1 MKLNLTLHR
10 WLLLG
15 LLALAFAGR
24 IYDLADRNIWWDEGL
39 AAWAARLPPERIVDW
54 TAHDVHPPLY
64 FFVLSLWWRVVGD
77 GEFVLR
83 FPSAL
88 AGVVGVAV
96 IYGLGR
102 ALAGRTVGLM
112 AAAALSV
119 SIFAISWSQ
128 EMRMY
133 IWAAT
138 LTTGV
143 MWAAYRLWQGG
154 GRRSWPATRMVW
166 LAYVLTCAAALWTL
180 YLNVSVVLI
189 VNVGFLAVWLWRQRP
204 AALFWRWASAQAAA
218 LALFA
223 PWLIYALPR
232 IPNWSTAEPFTPSF
246 FIQLYSTM
254 LAVGIPVNLEDYAP
268 LTLALIGVWLVGL
281 AFMGRQ
287 AASIEQ
293 RAAQGMLLLGVVM
306 PALVVYA
313 VSLPINPFYY
323 APRLAPRYLLPLA
336 PCFYILLAYGLAA
349 LMKKQR
355 WLGSLAL
362 VLTLAIGV
370 SGWPAFFANRL
381 RHDDLISLANTL
393 RAFMRPADRVVLYS
407 DRDWPLFAAQYAGEW
422 RGVPYGANVEAA
434 SADNLL
440 SSVWNDAEGVWL
452 VTTPDSLRIDPH
464 GEIQNWL
471 EARATAKVSWSL
483 GDNALA
489 FYARTAERAASL
501 NSLSPTFAPPHNP
514 QSTSLFGAQV
524 PVPRYRPGESVHL
537 VLYWATPPMEVLT
550 LELAGNRTATFR
562 VEPPNPAES
571 GLTRQT
577 ATFTLPP
584 DLPAG
589 YYRLFLTQTPGL
601 EIGTLE
607 VLPSLA
613 ANTATLAEI
622 GTPLDIRFGDAIHL
636 RGYTLTSN
644 QAQPGGTL
652 TLTLYW
658 QASAPITERYKITVQ
673 LLGEEFNAAS
683 NNFLWGQQD
692 NEPMNGLVPTTSW
705 PAGSLI
711 ADAYALPIAADAPLG
726 SYNLRVGVYG
736 LIDGARLEV
745 FNAAGELLD
754 DAARLTEIQVR

>member
-1 MKLNLTLHR
+1 MKLHPTLHR

-15 LLALAFAGR
+15 LLALAFAVR

-39 AAWAARLPPERIVDW
+39 AAWAARLSPERIVDW

-96 IYGLGR
+96 IYGVGR
-102 ALAGRTVGLM
+102 AVAGRTVGLL

-154 GRRSWPATRMVW
+154 GRMVW
-166 LAYVLTCAAALWTL
+166 VTYVLTSAAALWTL
-180 YLNVSVVLI
+180 YLNVSVIII
-189 VNVGFLAVWLWRQRP
+189 VNVGFLAVWLGRRRP
-204 AALFWRWASAQAAA
+204 TALFWRWASAQATA

-246 FIQLYSTM
+246 FVQLYSTM

-281 AFMGRQ
+281 AFVGRQ
-287 AASIEQ
+287 SASIEQ

-306 PALVVYA
+306 PAVVVYA

-336 PCFYILLAYGLAA
+336 PCFYILLAYGLAV
-349 LMKKQR
+349 LLKKQR

-362 VLTLAIGV
+362 ALTLAIGV

-393 RAFMRPADRVVLYS
+393 RAFMHPTDRVVLHS

-440 SSVWNDAEGVWL
+440 SSVWNDAGGVWL

-464 GEIQNWL
+464 SEIQNWL
-471 EARATAKVSWSL
+471 EMRATAKVSWSL
-483 GDNALA
+483 GDTTLA
-489 FYARTAERAASL
+489 FYARTTERAASL
-501 NSLSPTFAPPHNP
+501 HTLSPTFAPPHNL
-514 QSTSLFGAQV
+514 QSKSLFSAQV

-537 VLYWATPPMEVLT
+537 VLYWATPPTESFT
-550 LELAGNRTATFR
+550 LELAGNRTTTFR
-562 VEPPNPAES
+562 LEPPTPAES

-577 ATFTLPP
+577 ATFMLPP
-584 DLPAG
+584 DWPTG
-589 YYRLFLTQTPGL
+589 RYRIFVNQPVRIEVGVL
-601 EIGTLE
+601 EA
-607 VLPSLA
+607 LPSLA
-613 ANTATLAEI
+613 ARTATLAEI
-622 GTPLDIRFGDAIHL
+622 GTPLDVRFGDSIHL
-636 RGYTLTSN
+636 RGYTLTST
-644 QAQPGGTL
+644 QTQPGGAL
-652 TLTLYW
+652 TLTLFW

-692 NEPMNGLVPTTSW
+692 NEPVNGLAPTTSW

-711 ADAYALPIAADAPLG
+711 ADAYTLPIAADAPLG
-726 SYNLRVGVYG
+726 SYTLQVGVYG
-736 LIDGARLEV
+736 LIDGVRLEV
-745 FNAAGELLD
+745 FNAAGELLG

>member
-1 MKLNLTLHR
+1 MKLNPTFHR

-39 AAWAARLPPERIVDW
+39 AAWAARLSPERIVDW

-64 FFVLSLWWRVVGD
+64 FFVLSLWWHMVGD

-96 IYGLGR
+96 IYGFGR
-102 ALAGRTVGLM
+102 ALAGRTVGLL
-112 AAAALSV
+112 AAAALTVSV
-119 SIFAISWSQ
+119 FAISWSQ

-143 MWAAYRLWQGG
+143 MWAAYRLWQG
-154 GRRSWPATRMVW
+154 SSKAAWPATRTAW
-166 LAYVLTCAAALWTL
+166 LAYVLTSAAALWTL
-180 YLNVSVVLI
+180 YLNVSVLII
-189 VNVGFLAVWLWRQRP
+189 VNVGFLAVWLWRKRP
-204 AALFWRWASAQAAA
+204 MNLFWRWASAQVAA

-232 IPNWSTAEPFTPSF
+232 IPNWSTAEPFTPNF
-246 FIQLYSTM
+246 FMQLYSTM

-268 LTLALIGVWLVGL
+268 VTLVLMGVWLIGL
-281 AFMGRQ
+281 VFVGRQ
-287 AASIEQ
+287 AASVEQ
-293 RAAQGMLLLGVVM
+293 RAAQGMLVLGVIM

-349 LMKKQR
+349 LLKKQR
-355 WLGSLAL
+355 WLGGAAVIVAL
-362 VLTLAIGV
+362 SIGV
-370 SGWPAFFANRL
+370 SGWWPFFANRL
-381 RHDDLISLANTL
+381 RHDDLISLAQTL
-393 RAFMRPADRVVLYS
+393 RAFTRPTDRVVLHS

-422 RGVPYGANVEAA
+422 RGVPYGASVTAA

-440 SSVWNDAEGVWL
+440 SAVWNDSDGVWL
-452 VTTPDSLRIDPH
+452 VTTPDSLRIDAQN
-464 GEIQNWL
+464 EIKNWL
-471 EARATAKVSWSL
+471 EAQATAQVSWSF

-489 FYARTAERAASL
+489 FYARTPERAASL
-501 NSLSPTFAPPHNP
+501 HTLSPTFTPPHNL
-514 QSTSLFGAQV
+514 QSASLLGAQV

-537 VLYWATPPMEVLT
+537 ALYWATPPTEKFLV
-550 LELAGNRTATFR
+550 ELVGSRTETFSI
-562 VEPPNPAES
+562 EPPTPAES
-571 GLTRQT
+571 GVTRQT
-577 ATFTLPP
+577 ASFTLSP
-584 DLPAG
+584 DLPTG
-589 YYRLFLTQTPGL
+589 HYRLLLTQNARTEIGVL
-601 EIGTLE
+601 EI
-607 VLPSLA
+607 LPSLA

-622 GTPLDIRFGDAIHL
+622 GTPLDVRFGDSIRL
-636 RGYTLTSN
+636 RGYTLTST

-658 QASAPITERYKITVQ
+658 QASAPIPERYKITVQ
-673 LLGEEFNAAS
+673 LQGQEFNATS

-692 NEPMNGLVPTTSW
+692 AEPANGLSPTTSW
-705 PAGSLI
+705 PSGSLL
-711 ADAYALPIAADAPLG
+711 ADAYALPVATEAPPGNYTLQ
-726 SYNLRVGVYG
+726 VGVYG
-736 LIDGARLEV
+736 LIDGTRLEV
-745 FNAAGELLD
+745 FNAAGELLG
-754 DAARLTEIQVR
+754 DAARLTEIKVR

>member
-1 MKLNLTLHR
+1 MKLNPTLHR

-15 LLALAFAGR
+15 LLALAFAVR

-39 AAWAARLPPERIVDW
+39 AAWAARLAPEHIVDW

-102 ALAGRTVGLM
+102 ALAGRRVGLL
-112 AAAALSV
+112 AAAALTV

-143 MWAAYRLWQGG
+143 MWAAYRLWQSEK
-154 GRRSWPATRMVW
+154 RVVW
-166 LAYVLTCAAALWTL
+166 WAYVLACAAALWTL
-180 YLNVSVVLI
+180 YLNVSVIII

-204 AALFWRWASAQAAA
+204 MHLFWRWASAQIAA

-232 IPNWSTAEPFTPSF
+232 IPTWSTAEPFTPDF
-246 FIQLYSTM
+246 FLQLYSTM

-268 LTLALIGVWLVGL
+268 LTLALTGVWLVGL
-281 AFMGRQ
+281 AFTWRQ
-287 AASIEQ
+287 AASTEQ

-355 WLGSLAL
+355 GLGSLAL

-381 RHDDLISLANTL
+381 RHDDLISLAETL
-393 RAFMRPADRVVLYS
+393 RAFMRPADRVVLHS

-440 SSVWNDAEGVWL
+440 GSVWNDVEGVWL

-471 EARATAKVSWSL
+471 EARAAATVGWDF
-483 GDNALA
+483 GDNALT
-489 FYARTAERAASL
+489 FYARTPERAANLHSL
-501 NSLSPTFAPPHNP
+501 NSTFHFPLSSSPHP
-514 QSTSLFGAQV
+514 LLAARL
-524 PVPRYRPGESVHL
+524 PVPRYRPGESLHL
-537 VLYWATPPMEVLT
+537 VLYWATPPKEAFT
-550 LELAGNRTATFR
+550 LELTGNRTATFR
-562 VEPPNPAES
+562 VEPATPAES
-571 GLTRQT
+571 GITRQT
-577 ATFTLPP
+577 ASLTLPP
-584 DLPAG
+584 DLPTG
-589 YYRLFLTQTPGL
+589 RYRILLTQNVSL
-601 EIGTLE
+601 EIGTLD

-613 ANTATLAEI
+613 ASTATLADI
-622 GTPLDIRFGDAIHL
+622 GTPLDIRFGESIHL
-636 RGYTLTSN
+636 RGYTLTST
-644 QAQPGGTL
+644 QTQPGGTL
-652 TLTLYW
+652 TLTLFW
-658 QASAPITERYKITVQ
+658 QATAPITERYKITVQ

-705 PAGSLI
+705 PTGSLM
-711 ADAYALPIAADAPLG
+711 ADDYALPISADAPPG
-726 SYNLRVGVYG
+726 SYTLQVGVYG

-745 FNAAGELLD
+745 FNAAGELLGE
-754 DAARLTEIQVR
+754 AARLTEIQVR